1 MLTELAAHDMRFAVA
16 IAAITLAAG
25 LPRPCP
31 AQSEEQ
37 RVLAAE
43 DEYVAAEVKRDEATL
58 RRLVDDRFVLNS
70 NNGSTSGKEELIR
83 SILGMTMAGQT
94 IRERTVLI
102 EGDVAMIFG
111 TADLRFLSAGGSET
125 VTSLRYMSTYV
136 NRDGQW
142 RMLALQMQ
150 QRVSR

>member
-1 MLTELAAHDMRFAVA
+1 MRFAVA

-83 SILGMTMAGQT
+83 SILRMTLVGQT

-102 EGDVAMIFG
+102 EGDVAIICG
-111 TADLRFLSAGGSET
+111 AADLRFFSAGGSET
-125 VTSLRYMSTYV
+125 MSSLRYMSTYV

-150 QRVSR
+150 QRISR

>member
-1 MLTELAAHDMRFAVA
+1 MRFAVA
-16 IAAITLAAG
+16 IAAIALATV
-25 LPRPCP
+25 LPRPCL

-43 DEYVAAEVKRDEATL
+43 DEYVAAEVNRDEATL

-83 SILGMTMAGQT
+83 SILRMTLVGQT

-102 EGDVAMIFG
+102 EGEVAMIFG

-125 VTSLRYMSTYV
+125 VSSLRYTSTYV

-150 QRVSR
+150 QQVPR

>member
-16 IAAITLAAG
+16 IAAITLATG
-25 LPRPCP
+25 LPRPCL

-83 SILGMTMAGQT
+83 SILGMTMIGQT
-94 IRERTVLI
+94 IRERTVLM
-102 EGDVAMIFG
+102 EGDVAIIFG
-111 TADLRFLSAGGSET
+111 TADLHFLSAGGSET

>member
-1 MLTELAAHDMRFAVA
+1 MRFAVA
-16 IAAITLAAG
+16 IAAITLATG
-25 LPRPCP
+25 LPRPCL

-83 SILGMTMAGQT
+83 SILRMTLVGQT

-102 EGDVAMIFG
+102 EGDVAIICG
-111 TADLRFLSAGGSET
+111 TADLRFFSAGGSET
-125 VTSLRYMSTYV
+125 VSSLRYMSTYV
-136 NRDGQW
+136 NRGGQW